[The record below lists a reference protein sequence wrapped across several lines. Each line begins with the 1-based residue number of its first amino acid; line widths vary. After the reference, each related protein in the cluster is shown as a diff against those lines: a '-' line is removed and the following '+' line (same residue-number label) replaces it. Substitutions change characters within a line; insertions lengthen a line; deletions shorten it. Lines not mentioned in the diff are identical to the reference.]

1 MGLYQKICE
10 RLVNS
15 QNTQIDTIGLLA
27 KAENFLQKTS
37 PSKVEVVEESN
48 MNDCFFDSSVT
59 NNYEEYRW
67 SRAVSLKPLTHLCFG
82 SPNIVEPK

>member
-48 MNDCFFDSSVT
+48 MNDCFFGRLFNVWLCT
-59 NNYEEYRW
+59 NYGCRIKGKG
-67 SRAVSLKPLTHLCFG
+67 A
-82 SPNIVEPK
+82 

>member
-27 KAENFLQKTS
+27 KAEIFLQKTS

-48 MNDCFFDSSVT
+48 MNDCFFDSF
-59 NNYEEYRW
+59 Y
-67 SRAVSLKPLTHLCFG
+67 
-82 SPNIVEPK
+82 